1 MVRFCF
7 LILVSSLTASAFAV
21 DREDER
27 EEKDG
32 FLRAT
37 FAGGCFWCMEPPFDK
52 IDGVVLTTVGYT
64 GGRKPNPSYEEI
76 STGNTGHTEA
86 VQVVYDPSLVSYQEL
101 LQTFWRNVDPTK
113 ADRQFCDVGN
123 QYRPGIFYHDETQR
137 LEAER
142 SLLGAKRKLM
152 IEGSFV
158 TEITPLQN
166 FYRAEEYHQD
176 YYKKNPL
183 RYRMYRFN
191 CGRDKR
197 LQELWGDG
205 GGKIIN
211 SQE

>member
-1 MVRFCF
+1 
-7 LILVSSLTASAFAV
+7 
-21 DREDER
+21 
-27 EEKDG
+27 
-32 FLRAT
+32 
-37 FAGGCFWCMEPPFDK
+37 MEPPFDK
-52 IDGVVLTTVGYT
+52 INGVVLTTAGYT
-64 GGRKPNPSYEEI
+64 GGSKPNPSYEEI
-76 STGNTGHTEA
+76 SSGNTGHTEA

-176 YYKKNPL
+176 YYKKKPL

-191 CGRDKR
+191 CGRDRR

-205 GGKIIN
+205 GDKITN